1 MRYRNGPHRQCIGC
15 RGVFPK
21 GELLRFIHDGSGSA
35 MFDEMQRLEGR
46 GKYLCP
52 QQDCMARAWKNR
64 KGKTLLKDENTAQKL
79 VPAVCDSLMVSVER
93 LLESSKNE
101 RLMSRSCDDEKSL
114 EAGDV
119 VLIRDD
125 ITWQG
130 RSVLTEIAD
139 TRGAKVFAVPP
150 KVLNWAE
157 RRVIKKHSPKIS
169 PIVRNLRLYER
180 LSFKGREL

>member
-1 MRYRNGPHRQCIGC
+1 MRYMNGPHRQCIGC

-21 GELLRFIHDGSGSA
+21 TELLRFVHDRSGTA
-35 MFDEMQRLEGR
+35 MFDETQRIEGR

-52 QQDCMARAWKNR
+52 QQDCVASAWKNR
-64 KGKTLLKDENTAQKL
+64 KGKSLLKDENTAQQL
-79 VPAVCDSLMVSVER
+79 ACVVCDSLMVSVER

-101 RLMSRSCDDEKSL
+101 RLMLQSCDDEKSL

-125 ITWQG
+125 IAGPG
-130 RSVLTEIAD
+130 RALLTEIAD

-169 PIVRNLRLYER
+169 PIVRNLRFYER